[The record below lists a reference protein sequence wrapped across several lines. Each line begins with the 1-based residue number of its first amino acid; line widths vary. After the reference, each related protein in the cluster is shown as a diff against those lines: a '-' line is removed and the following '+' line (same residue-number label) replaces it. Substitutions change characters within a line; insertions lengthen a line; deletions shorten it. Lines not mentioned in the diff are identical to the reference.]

1 LSYWGVGM
9 KKYLKVCVFL
19 CFSLLVACAGGKQSP
34 IGFSLP
40 EGDAEAGK
48 ATFVEL
54 ACNACH
60 STPDVEQL
68 ETDSSQ
74 DITVLLGGDVSRV
87 KTYADLVTSV
97 INPSHRI
104 SKTNPPGAV
113 MSEGISRMPVY
124 NSLMTVE
131 QLIDVV
137 TYLQPHYKL
146 RVHEPTSYRGFYP

>member
-1 LSYWGVGM
+1 MTLFFFLST
-9 KKYLKVCVFL
+9 LT
-19 CFSLLVACAGGKQSP
+19 ACSGGKEAP
-34 IGFSLP
+34 FGFSLP

-48 ATFVEL
+48 TTFVEL

-68 ETDSSQ
+68 EADPSQ
-74 DITVLLGGDVSRV
+74 DIAVFLGGDVSRV

-104 SKTNPPGAV
+104 SKTNPPEMV
-113 MSEGISRMPVY
+113 MWEGNSRMPVY

-137 TYLQPHYKL
+137 AYLQPHYKL
-146 RVHEPTSYRGFYP
+146 RVHEPTSYRGLYP

>member
-1 LSYWGVGM
+1 M

-19 CFSLLVACAGGKQSP
+19 SVALLAACAGGKQSP

-40 EGDAEAGK
+40 EGDAEVGK

-68 ETDSSQ
+68 ETDPSQ
-74 DITVLLGGDVSRV
+74 DIAVFLGGNVSRV

-104 SKTNPPGAV
+104 SKANPPEMVASDGV
-113 MSEGISRMPVY
+113 SRMPVY

-137 TYLQPHYKL
+137 TYLQPHYNL
-146 RVHEPTSYRGFYP
+146 RVYKPTSYRGLYQ

>member
-1 LSYWGVGM
+1 M
-9 KKYLKVCVFL
+9 NKYLKMSIFL
-19 CFSLLVACAGGKQSP
+19 CFVLLVACSGGKQSP

-48 ATFVEL
+48 VTFVEL

-68 ETDSSQ
+68 EGASPGDTS
-74 DITVLLGGDVSRV
+74 VALGGDVRTV

-104 SKTNPPGAV
+104 SKANRPGMV
-113 MSEGISRMPVY
+113 VHKGESSMPNY
-124 NSLMTVE
+124 NSVMTVE

-137 TYLQPHYKL
+137 AYLQPHYVL
-146 RVHEPTSYRGFYP
+146 RPYERTMYRVHRP